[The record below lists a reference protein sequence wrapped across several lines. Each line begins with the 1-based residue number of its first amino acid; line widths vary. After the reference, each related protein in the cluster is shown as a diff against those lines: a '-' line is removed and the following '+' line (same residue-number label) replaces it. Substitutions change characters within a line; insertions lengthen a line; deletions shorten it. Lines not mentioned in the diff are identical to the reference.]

1 MLHAPHHSV
10 LPTQAN
16 GLVERF
22 HRHLNTGSKWVDD
35 LPIVLLGVRATLKE
49 DLSCMSAEMVCGTTI
64 LCQETS
70 SLPPM
75 QHLQFVPTSW
85 HGCRAVYLPLD
96 LYTATHM
103 YVLRDS
109 HKHPLTLLNDGPFR
123 ILRRF
128 DKHFTLGING
138 KSKEITVDRL
148 KPAERIRNPHILR
161 HSQLFERTLAFQIKF
176 LFIRPSLPGQAA
188 QVAGQHT
195 SPIISDW

>member
-1 MLHAPHHSV
+1 MV
-10 LPTQAN
+10 LSRGSTGTLTQVVN
-16 GLVERF
+16 GSTTYLLSFLEFVQPSRKTC
-22 HRHLNTGSKWVDD
+22 HVCQQKWYVARQSSARRRLLCPLCSIYSLFLRVDTAV
-35 LPIVLLGVRATLKE
+35 VLFIFLLISIR
-49 DLSCMSAEMVCGTTI
+49 
-64 LCQETS
+64 
-70 SLPPM
+70 
-75 QHLQFVPTSW
+75 
-85 HGCRAVYLPLD
+85 Y
-96 LYTATHM
+96 THM

-148 KPAERIRNPHILR
+148 KPAERIGNPHILR
-161 HSQLFERTLAFQIKF
+161 HSQLFERTLAFQMF
-176 LFIRPSLPGQAA
+176 FPFIRPSLPGQAA